1 MASFVKDFRDF
12 INQGNVV
19 DMAVGVIIGGAFGK
33 IVSSLVTDVI
43 MPLIGAITGGIS
55 FSDIKYELTPA
66 IVENGQVIQE
76 ANTLNIGTFIDTII
90 NFLII
95 ALCIFTVIRMLQ
107 RSNER
112 LMKADLPPEEAP
124 APSTEDLL
132 TEIRDLMKANQE
144 VKKGRI
150 YL

>member
-95 ALCIFTVIRMLQ
+95 ALCIFTVIRLLQ
-107 RSNER
+107 RSKDRFAKNE
-112 LMKADLPPEEAP
+112 APDEETP

-132 TEIRDLMKANQE
+132 TEIRDLLKADQGN
-144 VKKGRI
+144 K
-150 YL
+150 L

>member
-1 MASFVKDFRDF
+1 MGSFVKDFRDF

-43 MPLIGAITGGIS
+43 MPLIGAVTGGIS

-66 IVENGQVIQE
+66 VMENGEVIQE
-76 ANTLNIGTFIDTII
+76 ANTLNIGMFIDSII

-95 ALCIFTVIRMLQ
+95 ALCIFTVIRILQ
-107 RSNER
+107 KSKER
-112 LMKADLPPEEAP
+112 FIHEEAPAEEAP
-124 APSTEDLL
+124 APSAEDLL
-132 TEIRDLMKANQE
+132 TEIRDLLKAGEEDKQP
-144 VKKGRI
+144 
-150 YL
+150 